1 MQIFL
6 STAGIILQP
15 YALKSSNL
23 PYIQCMKEN
32 NRFRRILLNTLLLVS
47 LLWCLKS
54 AELLFHWSLA
64 WMGIHPNTPSGL
76 VGIFTAPLVHGS
88 LEHLFNNTLPL
99 IIMGTMLAVGYP
111 KVWWRVLCLIWL
123 LSGLGV
129 WFFAREANHI
139 GASGIAH
146 GLFFFILVASMFR
159 RDKSSVA
166 IMMIVFL
173 LYGGMTMTIF
183 PREEYIS
190 FEYHFFGALAG
201 VIAAFLWRSV
211 DPLPPVKP
219 YRWELVNE
227 DDPVIGNEWQQGLEA
242 EQQTPQS
249 NNETEKS

>member
-1 MQIFL
+1 
-6 STAGIILQP
+6 
-15 YALKSSNL
+15 
-23 PYIQCMKEN
+23 MKEK
-32 NRFRRILLNTLLLVS
+32 NRLLQALLTTLLLVS

-54 AELLFHWSLA
+54 AQILFHLDLA
-64 WMGIHPNTPSGL
+64 WMAVRPGELTGLTGIL
-76 VGIFTAPLVHGS
+76 FAPLVHGS

-99 IIMGTMLAVGYP
+99 IIMGTMLALGYP
-111 KVWWRVLCLIWL
+111 RVWMRVLCLIWL
-123 LSGLGV
+123 VSGLGV
-129 WFFAREANHI
+129 WLFAREASHI

-201 VIAAFLWRSV
+201 VIAALLWRKV

-227 DDPVIGNEWQQGLEA
+227 DDPIIGDEWQQSE
-242 EQQTPQS
+242 EVKQEHPPS
-249 NNETEKS
+249 NYKYH